1 VDEPASKKTKA
12 DVNDEEADGEVPDD
26 EEDEAE
32 DDEEDEAEGE
42 EDEPAVKTKVVTGS
56 EPKAAAAEADDEAYE
71 KED

>member
-1 VDEPASKKTKA
+1 
-12 DVNDEEADGEVPDD
+12 VNDEEADGEVPED
-26 EEDEAE
+26 EEGEE

-71 KED
+71 KEA